1 MSNWTCQHCYESNE
15 ENFEICWHCG
25 YSKDGD
31 PPDAEFTDTCSRDE
45 TPRLL
50 ACLRCDTSM
59 LFGGMQNLPANIS
72 WQLAGG
78 ESTNTRTLEVYCC
91 PVVARWNSFC
101 LPQLAVHSTKVE
113 LISRISTVFLYSRDR

>member
-31 PPDAEFTDTCSRDE
+31 PPAAEFTDTCARDE

-59 LFGGMQNLPANIS
+59 LFGGLQNLPANIS

-78 ESTNTRTLEVYCC
+78 ESTSTRTLEVYCC
-91 PVVARWNSFC
+91 PSC
-101 LPQLAVHSTKVE
+101 GKVE
-113 LISRISTVFLYSRDR
+113 FFLPIAASRPFDQS